1 MPDPNLNYLFGCPSD
16 IYRCGG
22 IAPVKATDD
31 MTQPVGQKNGKL
43 FTAPSSQLPDPE
55 DLPDGEIIVTYD
67 GEYIAQPYDE
77 VINLGNIV
85 TPGASGNVMTST
97 GSGWTSAAPAKELPT
112 VTPANNGQVLMV
124 VNGAWAAAELPAA
137 EGEDF

>member
-1 MPDPNLNYLFGCPSD
+1 MPNDNYLFGCPSD

-31 MTQPVGQKNGKL
+31 MTQPVGQRNGLL
-43 FTAPSSQLPDPE
+43 FTAPGGMGLPDPE

-77 VINLGNIV
+77 VINLGNLV
-85 TPGASGNVMTST
+85 TPGTAGNVMTST

-112 VTPANNGQVLMV
+112 VTAANNGQVLMV
-124 VNGAWAAAELPAA
+124 VNGAWAAALLPAA

>member
-1 MPDPNLNYLFGCPSD
+1 MPNENYLFGCPSD

-31 MTQPVGQKNGKL
+31 MTQPVGQRNGLL
-43 FTAPSSQLPDPE
+43 FTAPGGTGLPDPE

-85 TPGASGNVMTST
+85 TPGTAGNVMTST
-97 GSGWTSAAPAKELPT
+97 GSGWTSAAPAKELPA
-112 VTPANNGQVLMV
+112 VTAANNGQVLMV
-124 VNGAWAAAELPAA
+124 VNGAWAAASLPAA

>member
-1 MPDPNLNYLFGCPSD
+1 MPNENYLFGCPSD
-16 IYRCGG
+16 VYRCGG
-22 IAPVKATDD
+22 IAPVKATED
-31 MTQPVGQKNGKL
+31 MTQPVGQKNGLL

-67 GEYIAQPYDE
+67 GEYTAQPYDE

-97 GSGWTSAAPAKELPT
+97 GSGWTSAAPVKELPT
-112 VTPANNGQVLMV
+112 VTAANNGQFLVV
-124 VNGAWAAAELPAA
+124 VNGAWAAKTIPDAN
-137 EGEDF
+137 GEVF

>member
-1 MPDPNLNYLFGCPSD
+1 MPNENYLFGCPSD

-22 IAPVKATDD
+22 IAPVKATED
-31 MTQPVGQKNGKL
+31 MTQPVGQKNGLL
-43 FTAPSSQLPDPE
+43 FTKPGGTGLPDPE
-55 DLPDGEIIVTYD
+55 DLPDGEIIVTDD
-67 GEYIAQPYDE
+67 GEYVVQPYDE

-85 TPGASGNVMTST
+85 TPGTAGNVMTST
-97 GSGWTSAAPAKELPT
+97 GSGWTSAALAKELPT

-124 VNGAWAAAELPAA
+124 VNGAWAAASLPAA

>member
-1 MPDPNLNYLFGCPSD
+1 MPNENYLFGCPSD

-31 MTQPVGQKNGKL
+31 MTQPVGQKNGLL
-43 FTAPSSQLPDPE
+43 FTKPGGTGLPDPE

-77 VINLGNIV
+77 AINLGNIV
-85 TPGASGNVMTST
+85 TPGTAGNVMTST
-97 GSGWTSAAPAKELPT
+97 GSGWTSAAPAKELPA
-112 VTPANNGQVLMV
+112 VTAANNGQVLMV
-124 VNGAWAAAELPAA
+124 VNGAWAAASLPAA

>member
-1 MPDPNLNYLFGCPSD
+1 MPNENYLFGCPSD

-22 IAPVKATDD
+22 IAPVKATED
-31 MTQPVGQKNGKL
+31 MTQPVGQKNGLL
-43 FTAPSSQLPDPE
+43 FTKPGGSDLPDPA
-55 DLPDGEIIVTYD
+55 DLPDGEMLVTYD

-77 VINLGNIV
+77 VIVMANLV

-97 GSGWTSAAPAKELPT
+97 GTGWQSAAPVKELPT
-112 VTPANNGQVLMV
+112 VTPANNGNVLMV
-124 VNGAWAAAELPAA
+124 VNGAWAVAELPAA

>member
-1 MPDPNLNYLFGCPSD
+1 MPNENYLFGCPSD

-31 MTQPVGQKNGKL
+31 MTQPVGQKNGLL
-43 FTAPSSQLPDPE
+43 FTKPGGTGLPDPA

-67 GEYIAQPYDE
+67 GEYIAQPYED
-77 VINLGNIV
+77 VINLNNIV
-85 TPGASGNVMTST
+85 APGVAGNVMTST
-97 GSGWTSAAPAKELPT
+97 GSGWQSAPPAKELPA
-112 VTPANNGQVLMV
+112 VTAANNGQVLMV
-124 VNGAWAAAELPAA
+124 VNGAWAAASLPAA

>member
-1 MPDPNLNYLFGCPSD
+1 MPNENYLFGCPSD

-31 MTQPVGQKNGKL
+31 MTQPVGQKNGLL
-43 FTAPSSQLPDPE
+43 FTKPGGSDLPDPA
-55 DLPDGEIIVTYD
+55 DLPDGEILVTYD
-67 GEYIAQPYDE
+67 GEYIAQPYED

-97 GSGWTSAAPAKELPT
+97 GSGWTSAAPAKELPE
-112 VTPANNGQVLMV
+112 VSEANNGQFLVV
-124 VNGAWAAAELPAA
+124 VNGAWTAKTVPDAD
-137 EGEDF
+137 GEDF